1 MAYNGTVELIAGI
14 TPKNN
19 GTFPL
24 VNAKDVYV
32 TDSLRLDSALEAL
45 KGFDYTICSTNA
57 TTPNI
62 ITNGTLA
69 PSTDTMYRIYLVP
82 TSSNSG
88 NIYSEYITIQ
98 NGSTYTW
105 EKIGTT
111 DMDLSNY
118 VTKTDLSGIDV
129 SAPLTKTV
137 QNGILTAIGL
147 STPGDATKF
156 LCGDG
161 TWQIVSGGGSVDLTD
176 YPTKSDIKN
185 ISLRAN
191 VLSSGSNPFSISE
204 IVGSD
209 NLPTQISFTLSQM
222 KGATENAAGMAGL
235 VPAPSKTAYAST
247 RFLSADGTW
256 RTPISSVSA
265 SGTAPVSA
273 SFSSVSAGH
282 YSLQV
287 SVSTMTGATA
297 SAAGLRGV
305 VPAPAA
311 GDQDKFLRGDGTWQE
326 VAAGGS
332 NSNIICK
339 QVHITIPA
347 QSLQYVYDDTTGWV
361 DSNTICFSHN
371 MVLNSNINMSI
382 RWTFTDSHTIVFD
395 FGAIPQTA
403 LEFDFCMCK
412 IVSEP

>member
-19 GTFPL
+19 GAFPL

-32 TDSLRLDSALEAL
+32 TDSLRLDDALEAL
-45 KGFDYTICSTNA
+45 KSFDYTICSTNA

-69 PSTDTMYRIYLVP
+69 PSTETMYRIYLVP
-82 TSSNSG
+82 TSSISG

-111 DMDLSNY
+111 EMDLSNY

-137 QNGILTAIGL
+137 QNGVLTAIGL

-156 LCGDG
+156 LRGDG
-161 TWQIVSGGGSVDLTD
+161 TWQTVSGGGSVDLTD
-176 YPTKSDIKN
+176 YPTKTDIAN
-185 ISLRAN
+185 IDLRAN
-191 VLSSGSNPFSISE
+191 VLSGESNPFSISK

-209 NLPTQISFTLSQM
+209 NLPTQISFNLSQM
-222 KGATENAAGMAGL
+222 KGATKNAAGTAGL
-235 VPAPSKTAYAST
+235 VPAPSKTAYATT

-273 SFSSVSAGH
+273 SFSSASAGH

-287 SVSTMTGATA
+287 SVSTMTAATA

-311 GDQDKFLRGDGTWQE
+311 GDQNKFLRGDGTWQE

-347 QSLQYVYDDTTGWV
+347 RSLQYTYDDTTGWITA
-361 DSNTICFSHN
+361 DTICFSHN
-371 MVLNSNINMSI
+371 MASYSNINMSI

-403 LEFDFCMCK
+403 LQFDFCMCK